1 MATYNGDKFILE
13 QMHGILSQLSETDEV
28 IVSDDGSCDN
38 TCAVIEQINDD
49 RIRLFCH
56 TETKGPVKNFEF
68 ALQQAKGEIIF
79 LADQDDIWEKKK
91 ISTMQ
96 TCLATYDLVVS
107 DCSII
112 DLKGDTLYDSF
123 FLLRRSG
130 PGILKNLWRN
140 GYIGCCMAFK
150 RHILEQ
156 AVPLPKNV
164 PMHDWWIGLVA
175 ASVGTTFFLSGKTGE
190 IPAACGKQH
199 PACRAKPVWHHSADT
214 VSGEPGCEP
223 DKSAGITRPRI
234 MEYKKRQQRL

>member
-79 LADQDDIWEKKK
+79 LADQDDIWEKNK

-96 TCLATYDLVVS
+96 TYLATYDLVVS

-175 ASVGTTFFLSGKTGE
+175 ASVGTTFFCPEKLVRYRRHVANSTPLAGRSPFGIIQQIRFRVNLAVNLIKV
-190 IPAACGKQH
+190 
-199 PACRAKPVWHHSADT
+199 R
-214 VSGEPGCEP
+214 VSHGQG
-223 DKSAGITRPRI
+223 
-234 MEYKKRQQRL
+234 